1 MAEERQPFTLK
12 PEDEAMLRA
21 LQGDIDHA
29 RFELDRAKR
38 IGIDVSELEEQLE
51 RAVQLR
57 DDLLKT
63 YGKKE

>member
-1 MAEERQPFTLK
+1 MEEERQPFTLK
-12 PEDEAMLRA
+12 PEDEAMLRG

-29 RFELDRAKR
+29 RFELERAKR
-38 IGIDVSELEEQLE
+38 IGIDVSELEEQLN